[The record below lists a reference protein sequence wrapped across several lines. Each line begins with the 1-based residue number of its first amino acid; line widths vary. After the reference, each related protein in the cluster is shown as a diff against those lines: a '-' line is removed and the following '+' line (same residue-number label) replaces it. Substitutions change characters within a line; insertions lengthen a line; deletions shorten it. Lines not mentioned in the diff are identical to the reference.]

1 MDSLKFKVLAV
12 LCVATLLVKAQEARN
27 TPYADDR
34 LFHVGFSL
42 GLDFGGYSVRETGEP
57 IDVNGTNTIVHAR
70 TASVGPGFAVGFITD
85 LRLCKYLNL
94 RLCPTLHFGERTLSY
109 KSADTAAVF
118 FDPRSQEGL
127 HYQGYFNY
135 NNDVVIPLD
144 IPLYLKFSAAREGN
158 YRPYIITG
166 GGISMNVNSFSR
178 ERLVATKFV
187 DYFFEIGFGVDTYFR
202 WFKFCPEIRYHIG
215 FNNQLGDPNDI
226 NYTDTYYMGCISR
239 MTNHVI
245 SLTFNFE

>member
-27 TPYADDR
+27 APYVDDR

-70 TASVGPGFAVGFITD
+70 TSSVGPGFAVGFISD
-85 LRLCKYLNL
+85 VRLCKYLNL

-127 HYQGYFNY
+127 HYQGYFDY

-166 GGISMNVNSFSR
+166 GGVSMNVNSFSR

-202 WFKFCPEIRYHIG
+202 WFKLCPEIRYHIG
-215 FNNQLGDPNDI
+215 FNNQLGNPADI

-239 MTNHVI
+239 LTNHVI